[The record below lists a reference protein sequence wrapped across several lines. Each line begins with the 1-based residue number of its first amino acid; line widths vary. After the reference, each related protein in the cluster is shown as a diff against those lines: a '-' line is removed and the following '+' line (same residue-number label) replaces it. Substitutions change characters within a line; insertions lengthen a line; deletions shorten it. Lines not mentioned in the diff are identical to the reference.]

1 MRISQDH
8 GPHQGQDAGRPVRG
22 RAGAALTVLVA
33 LALLLT
39 GCSGGGNDSASKP
52 AKSAADA
59 DRVEPLAAAPAPK
72 LPVTVDSADGKKVT
86 IDSTDRIVPLTGS
99 LSEIVFTLGFG
110 KQVVARDITATFE
123 QAEKLPVVTRAHDV
137 SAESVLSLKPTVVLA
152 DTTTG
157 PAEAIDQIRSAG
169 IPLLVVEPAKGLG
182 DVGRRIDTVAEALGV
197 PAAGTEL
204 KERTE
209 ARIAA
214 VQKTIPDHA
223 DGKKPRVAFLYLRG
237 SASVYLLGG
246 AESGAS
252 SLLEAA
258 GAVDAGKT
266 SGLKKDFTA
275 ITSEALAKARARR
288 DPPDDQGV
296 RLGGRDGRS
305 GEDPRHRGDARR
317 NGPPG
322 RHDRRRRAA
331 ELRPAH
337 RPGARGHRRAA
348 VREGRQG
355 PVTTSYEERADKARP
370 DRGPSLSKEQSAEA
384 APPGTEPT
392 DAGAAAKAAA
402 PGEAAEAPPAPKSP
416 RSKAFVLTVGLSLAL
431 LAGCLLSAA
440 IGAYSIPI
448 GDVLGSLQHRIGLG
462 GQPLDRVGESVLWN
476 VRLPRVV
483 LALLV
488 GASLGCA
495 GALMQGVFGNPLA
508 EPGVI
513 GISAGAA
520 VGAVASIALGLTF
533 FGNWTI
539 TVFAF
544 IAGLGTVLL
553 VYTLSRSGGRTEV
566 VTLILTG
573 IAVNA
578 FAGAL
583 IGLFIFFADNAQITQ
598 ITFWQLGS
606 LSQATWPKVLAVLPC
621 ALAGLLIAPFYARKL
636 DLLALGERPARHLGV
651 DVERLRIT
659 LVLVVALLTAAAVA
673 VAGIISFVGLLVP
686 HLLRMANGPGHRFLV
701 PGSALG
707 GALVLVAGDLAART
721 VAAPAELPLGVL
733 TALFGSPFFFWLLR
747 RTRRKQGG
755 WA

>member
-1 MRISQDH
+1 M
-8 GPHQGQDAGRPVRG
+8 
-22 RAGAALTVLVA
+22 
-33 LALLLT
+33 
-39 GCSGGGNDSASKP
+39 
-52 AKSAADA
+52 
-59 DRVEPLAAAPAPK
+59 
-72 LPVTVDSADGKKVT
+72 
-86 IDSTDRIVPLTGS
+86 
-99 LSEIVFTLGFG
+99 
-110 KQVVARDITATFE
+110 
-123 QAEKLPVVTRAHDV
+123 
-137 SAESVLSLKPTVVLA
+137 
-152 DTTTG
+152 
-157 PAEAIDQIRSAG
+157 
-169 IPLLVVEPAKGLG
+169 
-182 DVGRRIDTVAEALGV
+182 
-197 PAAGTEL
+197 
-204 KERTE
+204 
-209 ARIAA
+209 
-214 VQKTIPDHA
+214 
-223 DGKKPRVAFLYLRG
+223 
-237 SASVYLLGG
+237 
-246 AESGAS
+246 
-252 SLLEAA
+252 
-258 GAVDAGKT
+258 
-266 SGLKKDFTA
+266 
-275 ITSEALAKARARR
+275 
-288 DPPDDQGV
+288 
-296 RLGGRDGRS
+296 
-305 GEDPRHRGDARR
+305 
-317 NGPPG
+317 
-322 RHDRRRRAA
+322 
-331 ELRPAH
+331 
-337 RPGARGHRRAA
+337 
-348 VREGRQG
+348 
-355 PVTTSYEERADKARP
+355 TTSYEERTGEPESTGTGSGAALSKDPAAGVP
-370 DRGPSLSKEQSAEA
+370 LSKE
-384 APPGTEPT
+384 AP
-392 DAGAAAKAAA
+392 DGAADAKA
-402 PGEAAEAPPAPKSP
+402 APKSP

-431 LAGCLLSAA
+431 LVGCLLSAA

-448 GDVLGSLQHRIGLG
+448 GDVLASVQHRIGIG
-462 GQPLDRVGESVLWN
+462 GRPLDRVGESVLWN

-544 IAGLGTVLL
+544 VAGLATVLL

-651 DVERLRIT
+651 DVERLRIL

-686 HLLRMANGPGHRFLV
+686 HLLRMANGPGHRFLI

>member
-1 MRISQDH
+1 M
-8 GPHQGQDAGRPVRG
+8 
-22 RAGAALTVLVA
+22 
-33 LALLLT
+33 
-39 GCSGGGNDSASKP
+39 
-52 AKSAADA
+52 
-59 DRVEPLAAAPAPK
+59 
-72 LPVTVDSADGKKVT
+72 
-86 IDSTDRIVPLTGS
+86 
-99 LSEIVFTLGFG
+99 
-110 KQVVARDITATFE
+110 
-123 QAEKLPVVTRAHDV
+123 
-137 SAESVLSLKPTVVLA
+137 
-152 DTTTG
+152 
-157 PAEAIDQIRSAG
+157 
-169 IPLLVVEPAKGLG
+169 
-182 DVGRRIDTVAEALGV
+182 
-197 PAAGTEL
+197 
-204 KERTE
+204 
-209 ARIAA
+209 
-214 VQKTIPDHA
+214 
-223 DGKKPRVAFLYLRG
+223 
-237 SASVYLLGG
+237 
-246 AESGAS
+246 
-252 SLLEAA
+252 
-258 GAVDAGKT
+258 
-266 SGLKKDFTA
+266 
-275 ITSEALAKARARR
+275 
-288 DPPDDQGV
+288 
-296 RLGGRDGRS
+296 
-305 GEDPRHRGDARR
+305 
-317 NGPPG
+317 
-322 RHDRRRRAA
+322 
-331 ELRPAH
+331 
-337 RPGARGHRRAA
+337 
-348 VREGRQG
+348 
-355 PVTTSYEERADKARP
+355 TTSYEERTGPVGKSGKSP
-370 DRGPSLSKEQSAEA
+370 DGPVEGA
-384 APPGTEPT
+384 APETPSSGV
-392 DAGAAAKAAA
+392 
-402 PGEAAEAPPAPKSP
+402 KSR
-416 RSKAFVLTVGLSLAL
+416 RSTAYLLTATLSLAL

-440 IGAYSIPI
+440 IGAYNIPL
-448 GDVLGSLQHRIGLG
+448 GDVLSSVQHRIGLG
-462 GQPLDRVGESVLWN
+462 GQELDRVGESVLWN
-476 VRLPRVV
+476 VRLPRVA

-544 IAGLGTVLL
+544 IAGLITVLL

-621 ALAGLLIAPFYARKL
+621 ALAGLLIAPFYSRKL

-651 DVERLRIT
+651 DVERLRIV

>member
-1 MRISQDH
+1 M
-8 GPHQGQDAGRPVRG
+8 
-22 RAGAALTVLVA
+22 
-33 LALLLT
+33 
-39 GCSGGGNDSASKP
+39 
-52 AKSAADA
+52 
-59 DRVEPLAAAPAPK
+59 
-72 LPVTVDSADGKKVT
+72 
-86 IDSTDRIVPLTGS
+86 
-99 LSEIVFTLGFG
+99 
-110 KQVVARDITATFE
+110 
-123 QAEKLPVVTRAHDV
+123 
-137 SAESVLSLKPTVVLA
+137 
-152 DTTTG
+152 TTSY
-157 PAEAIDQIRSAG
+157 D
-169 IPLLVVEPAKGLG
+169 
-182 DVGRRIDTVAEALGV
+182 
-197 PAAGTEL
+197 
-204 KERTE
+204 
-209 ARIAA
+209 
-214 VQKTIPDHA
+214 
-223 DGKKPRVAFLYLRG
+223 
-237 SASVYLLGG
+237 
-246 AESGAS
+246 
-252 SLLEAA
+252 
-258 GAVDAGKT
+258 
-266 SGLKKDFTA
+266 
-275 ITSEALAKARARR
+275 
-288 DPPDDQGV
+288 
-296 RLGGRDGRS
+296 
-305 GEDPRHRGDARR
+305 
-317 NGPPG
+317 
-322 RHDRRRRAA
+322 
-331 ELRPAH
+331 
-337 RPGARGHRRAA
+337 
-348 VREGRQG
+348 G
-355 PVTTSYEERADKARP
+355 PVTTSHEARA
-370 DRGPSLSKEQSAEA
+370 
-384 APPGTEPT
+384 GT
-392 DAGAAAKAAA
+392 G
-402 PGEAAEAPPAPKSP
+402 PKSP
-416 RSKAFVLTVGLSLAL
+416 GDGADGAAPRSLRSRTFVLTAALALAL
-431 LAGCLLSAA
+431 LVGCLLSAA
-440 IGAYSIPI
+440 IGAYSIPL
-448 GDVLGSLQHRIGLG
+448 GDVLSSVQHRIGLG
-462 GQPLDRVGESVLWN
+462 GQELDRVGESVLWN
-476 VRLPRVV
+476 VRLPRVA

-520 VGAVASIALGLTF
+520 VGAVASIALGLSF

-539 TVFAF
+539 TVCAF
-544 IAGLGTVLL
+544 VAGLITVLL

-651 DVERLRIT
+651 DVERLRIV

>member
-1 MRISQDH
+1 M
-8 GPHQGQDAGRPVRG
+8 
-22 RAGAALTVLVA
+22 
-33 LALLLT
+33 
-39 GCSGGGNDSASKP
+39 
-52 AKSAADA
+52 
-59 DRVEPLAAAPAPK
+59 
-72 LPVTVDSADGKKVT
+72 
-86 IDSTDRIVPLTGS
+86 
-99 LSEIVFTLGFG
+99 
-110 KQVVARDITATFE
+110 
-123 QAEKLPVVTRAHDV
+123 
-137 SAESVLSLKPTVVLA
+137 
-152 DTTTG
+152 
-157 PAEAIDQIRSAG
+157 
-169 IPLLVVEPAKGLG
+169 
-182 DVGRRIDTVAEALGV
+182 
-197 PAAGTEL
+197 
-204 KERTE
+204 
-209 ARIAA
+209 
-214 VQKTIPDHA
+214 
-223 DGKKPRVAFLYLRG
+223 
-237 SASVYLLGG
+237 
-246 AESGAS
+246 
-252 SLLEAA
+252 
-258 GAVDAGKT
+258 
-266 SGLKKDFTA
+266 
-275 ITSEALAKARARR
+275 
-288 DPPDDQGV
+288 
-296 RLGGRDGRS
+296 
-305 GEDPRHRGDARR
+305 
-317 NGPPG
+317 
-322 RHDRRRRAA
+322 
-331 ELRPAH
+331 
-337 RPGARGHRRAA
+337 
-348 VREGRQG
+348 
-355 PVTTSYEERADKARP
+355 TTSYEERT
-370 DRGPSLSKEQSAEA
+370 GPVEKPSDGPAKGA
-384 APPGTEPT
+384 APE
-392 DAGAAAKAAA
+392 A
-402 PGEAAEAPPAPKSP
+402 PGVKSP
-416 RSKAFVLTVGLSLAL
+416 RGQAYLLTVGLSLAL

-440 IGAYSIPI
+440 IGAYSIPL
-448 GDVLGSLQHRIGLG
+448 GDVLSSVQHRIGLG
-462 GQPLDRVGESVLWN
+462 GQALDRVGESVLWN
-476 VRLPRVV
+476 VRLPRVA
-483 LALLV
+483 LAVLV

-544 IAGLGTVLL
+544 VAGLATVLL
-553 VYTLSRSGGRTEV
+553 VYALSRSGGRTEV

-621 ALAGLLIAPFYARKL
+621 ALAGLLIAPFHSRKL

-651 DVERLRIT
+651 DVERLRIV

-707 GALVLVAGDLAART
+707 GALMLVAGDLAART